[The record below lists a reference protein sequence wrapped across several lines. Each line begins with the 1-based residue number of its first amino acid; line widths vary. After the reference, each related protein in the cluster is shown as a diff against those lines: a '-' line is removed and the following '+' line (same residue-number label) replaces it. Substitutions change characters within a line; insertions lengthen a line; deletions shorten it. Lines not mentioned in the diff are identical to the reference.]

1 MNFIQALVLGFVQ
14 GLTEFLPVSSS
25 AHVQIVSEMM
35 QIKGLSDKNSATTAF
50 IATIQLG
57 TEAAVLIYFAKD
69 IVKLVKAFFG
79 GLFNKTKRGK
89 DFNLSVFVI
98 LASIPVGV
106 VGYLLRTLIEEN
118 VRTLWVVAFT
128 MIFFSIILYVADR
141 FGRKELTME
150 QMDRK
155 SALAFGFG
163 QMLSLLPGVSRSGA
177 SISFG
182 LFAGFTRAAAARFSF
197 LIGIPA
203 VLASGLYEFKS
214 SYHNLDSQMLSA
226 TVVATITSFVVG
238 YFVIAGLLKY
248 LNRGS
253 LMPFIVWRIVVGL
266 GLLYSLYYGLISA

>member
-1 MNFIQALVLGFVQ
+1 MNFIQALVLGIVQ

-69 IVKLVKAFFG
+69 IIRLVKAFFA
-79 GLFNKTKRGK
+79 GLFSKSKRDR
-89 DFNLSVFVI
+89 DFKLAVFVVV
-98 LASIPVGV
+98 ASIPVGV

-128 MIFFSIILYVADR
+128 MIFFSIILYIADR

-150 QMDRK
+150 QMDGK

-163 QMLSLLPGVSRSGA
+163 QMLSLVPGVSRSGA

-182 LFAGFTRAAAARFSF
+182 LFAGFTRAAAARFAF

-203 VLASGLYEFKS
+203 VLASGLYEFKN
-214 SYHNLDSQMLSA
+214 SYQNLDSQMLSA
-226 TVVATITSFVVG
+226 TVTATIASFVVG

-248 LNRGS
+248 LNKGS
-253 LMPFIVWRIVVGL
+253 LMPFIIWRIVVGL

>member
-226 TVVATITSFVVG
+226 TAVATITSFVVG

-248 LNRGS
+248 LNKGS